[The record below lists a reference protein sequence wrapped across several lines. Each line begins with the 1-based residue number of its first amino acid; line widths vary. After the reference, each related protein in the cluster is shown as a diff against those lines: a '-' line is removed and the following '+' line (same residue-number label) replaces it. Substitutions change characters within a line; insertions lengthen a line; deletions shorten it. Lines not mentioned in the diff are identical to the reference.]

1 MTSPDDAPSS
11 TPPDEGSSDEPSREG
26 PPCLLHVFL
35 EHARHTPERLA
46 LIFGSERYTY
56 GELAHHV
63 TAFAQALLR
72 HGLRHGERV
81 ALFLENSPQF
91 VIAYLGVQ
99 YAHGIVVLVN
109 TQYRQVE
116 LDHLLTDS
124 EAFACVTGASGAAEL
139 APLLP
144 GLPGLKWL
152 IAVEPLSTPLPPA
165 LTVLSFDAL
174 LAQPVE
180 QRLMPVPGEIN
191 IAVLGYTSGTTGRSK
206 GAMLRQSHL
215 LSNIRAVTQAWQWT
229 AEDRL
234 LLTLPL
240 FHTHGLMVGLHG
252 TLYTGASVDLRRRFV
267 ASEVLQV
274 LSEDPHL
281 TLFFG
286 VPTMYGR
293 LLEESRRTGVRPRPL
308 RLMVSG
314 SAPLSAQLFHEI
326 ESEFGQR
333 ILERYGMTETI
344 MNTTN
349 PYEGERRPGTVGM
362 PFPGQEARVVDVR
375 TRKPVADGELGELE
389 VRGPHVFSGYWRRE
403 EATREAFDPD
413 GWWFRTGD
421 LGFRDAAGYFHI
433 TGRARELIISGGFN
447 VYPREVEEVLATH
460 PGVAE
465 VAVLGLPDPD
475 LGEQVVAV
483 VVPAAGQPA
492 PDAQALVD
500 WCKERLASYKK
511 PRRVEL
517 VDALPRN
524 ALGKLQKHVL
534 RERLG
539 SR

>member
-1 MTSPDDAPSS
+1 MTTPDDGIEESEESEEQPQ
-11 TPPDEGSSDEPSREG
+11 GSI
-26 PPCLLHVFL
+26 LQFFL
-35 EHARHTPERLA
+35 EHAERTPERLA
-46 LIFGSERYTY
+46 LLFGQERYTY
-56 GELAHHV
+56 AELARRV
-63 TAFAQALLR
+63 ITFAQALRR
-72 HGLRHGERV
+72 HGLKYDDRI
-81 ALFLENSPQF
+81 ALFLENSPEF

-116 LDHLLTDS
+116 LDHILTDS
-124 EAFACVTGASGAAEL
+124 GARVCITGAAGAAEL
-139 APLLP
+139 VPLLP
-144 GLPGLKWL
+144 ELPRLQWL
-152 IAVEPLSTPLPPA
+152 ITVEPPTVELPPS
-165 LTVLSFDAL
+165 LSVFSFEAL
-174 LAQPVE
+174 LAEPMELERV
-180 QRLMPVPGEIN
+180 RLLPGDIN
-191 IAVLGYTSGTTGRSK
+191 IAVLAYTSGTTGRSK
-206 GAMLRQSHL
+206 GAMLRQSNL
-215 LSNIRAVTQAWQWT
+215 LSNVKAVTQAWRWT

-267 ASEVLQV
+267 ASEVLEA
-274 LSEDPHL
+274 LRDDASL
-281 TLFFG
+281 TMFFG

-293 LLEESRRTGVRPRPL
+293 LLEESRRTGIRPRAL

-314 SAPLSAQLFHEI
+314 SAPLSPQLFHDI
-326 ESEFGQR
+326 EARFGQR

-375 TRKPVADGELGELE
+375 TRQPVPDGELGEIE
-389 VRGPHVFSGYWRRE
+389 VRGPHVFAGYWGKR
-403 EATREAFDPD
+403 EATDEAFEQD

-421 LGFRDAAGYFHI
+421 LGFRDTDGYFHI

-447 VYPREVEEVLATH
+447 IYPREVEEVLATH
-460 PGVAE
+460 PGVGE

-475 LGEQVVAV
+475 FGEQVVAV
-483 VVPAAGQPA
+483 VVPATGQPR
-492 PDAQALVD
+492 PEPQALVD
-500 WCKERLASYKK
+500 WCKDRLASFKK

-524 ALGKLQKHVL
+524 ALGKVQKHVL
-534 RERLG
+534 RERL
-539 SR
+539 SPR

>member
-1 MTSPDDAPSS
+1 MTPF
-11 TPPDEGSSDEPSREG
+11 
-26 PPCLLHVFL
+26 CLLQVFL
-35 EHARHTPERLA
+35 EHAQRTPDRLA
-46 LIFGSERYTY
+46 LLFGAERYTY
-56 GELAHHV
+56 GELARRV

-72 HGLRHGERV
+72 RQLKPGDRV
-81 ALFLENSPQF
+81 ALFLENSPEF

-109 TQYRQVE
+109 TAYRQVE
-116 LDHLLTDS
+116 LDHILTDS
-124 EAFACVTGASGAAEL
+124 GARVCITGASGAAEL

-144 GLPGLKWL
+144 GLPTLEWL
-152 IAVEPLSTPLPPA
+152 ISVEPPAVALPSSLRVEA
-165 LTVLSFDAL
+165 FDAL
-174 LAQPVE
+174 ASEPATPE
-180 QRLMPVPGEIN
+180 RHMSVPGDIN

-215 LSNIRAVTQAWQWT
+215 LSNIRAVTEAWRWT
-229 AEDRL
+229 DEDRL
-234 LLTLPL
+234 LLALPL

-267 ASEVLQV
+267 ASEVLET
-274 LSEDPHL
+274 LRDDPSI
-281 TLFFG
+281 TMFFG

-293 LLEESRRTGVRPRPL
+293 LLEESRRTGLRPRPL

-314 SAPLSAQLFHEI
+314 SAPLSPQLFQDI
-326 ESEFGQR
+326 EATFGQR

-362 PFPGQEARVVDVR
+362 PFPGQEARIVDVR
-375 TRKPVADGELGELE
+375 TRQPLPDGELGEIE
-389 VRGPHVFSGYWRRE
+389 VRGPHVFSGYWQRE

-421 LGFRDAAGYFHI
+421 LGLRDPDGYFHI
-433 TGRARELIISGGFN
+433 TGRARELIITGGFN
-447 VYPREVEEVLATH
+447 VYPREVEEVLATY

-465 VAVLGLPDPD
+465 VAVLGMPDPD
-475 LGEQVVAV
+475 FGEQVVAV

-492 PDAQALVD
+492 PEAQALVD
-500 WCKERLASYKK
+500 WCKDRLASFKK

-524 ALGKLQKHVL
+524 ALGKVQKHIL
-534 RERLG
+534 RERL
-539 SR
+539 SAPD

>member
-1 MTSPDDAPSS
+1 M
-11 TPPDEGSSDEPSREG
+11 TPPDQESSDEPSGEG
-26 PPCLLHVFL
+26 PFCLLQVFL
-35 EHARHTPERLA
+35 EHARDTPDRLA

-56 GELAHHV
+56 GELASRV
-63 TAFAQALLR
+63 TAFAQALR
-72 HGLRHGERV
+72 RRGVRNGERV

-116 LDHLLTDS
+116 LDHILTDS
-124 EAFACVTGASGAAEL
+124 GAYACITGAAGAAEL

-144 GLPGLKWL
+144 GLPQLKQL
-152 IAVEPLSTPLPPA
+152 ITVEPPSTSLPPP
-165 LTVLSFDAL
+165 LTVHSFEEL
-174 LAQPVE
+174 LAEPVE
-180 QRLMPVPGEIN
+180 QHLMSVPGDIN
-191 IAVLGYTSGTTGRSK
+191 LAVIGYTSGTTGRSK
-206 GAMLRQSHL
+206 GAMLRQSNL
-215 LSNIRAVTQAWQWT
+215 LSNIRAVTQAWRWT
-229 AEDRL
+229 AADRL
-234 LLTLPL
+234 LLALPL

-267 ASEVLQV
+267 ASEVLQA
-274 LSEDPHL
+274 LHEDPHL

-293 LLEESRRTGVRPRPL
+293 LLEESRRTGLKPRPL

-326 ESEFGQR
+326 EAEFDQR

-375 TRKPVADGELGELE
+375 GRKPVPDGELGEIE
-389 VRGPHVFSGYWRRE
+389 VRGPHVFAGYWGRD
-403 EATREAFDPD
+403 EATRESFDPD

-421 LGFRDAAGYFHI
+421 LGFRDADGYFHI

-460 PGVAE
+460 PGVGE

-475 LGEQVVAV
+475 FGEQVVAV

-492 PDAQALVD
+492 PEAQALVD
-500 WCKERLASYKK
+500 WCKDRLASFKK

-524 ALGKLQKHVL
+524 ALGKIQKHVL
-534 RERLG
+534 RERLT

>member
-1 MTSPDDAPSS
+1 MTTPDDESPEQ
-11 TPPDEGSSDEPSREG
+11 PQGS
-26 PPCLLHVFL
+26 LLQVFL
-35 EHARHTPERLA
+35 EHAQRTPERLA
-46 LIFGSERYTY
+46 LLFGPERYTY

-72 HGLRHGERV
+72 HGLKPGERV
-81 ALFLENSPQF
+81 ALFLENSPAF

-116 LDHLLTDS
+116 LDHILTDS
-124 EAFACVTGASGAAEL
+124 GARACVTGAAGALEL
-139 APLLP
+139 VPLLP
-144 GLPGLKWL
+144 GLPALQWL
-152 IAVEPLSTPLPPA
+152 IPVEPLTVALPPTVSVFAFEA
-165 LTVLSFDAL
+165 LVAE
-174 LAQPVE
+174 PVE
-180 QRLMPVPGEIN
+180 PRRSMLLPGDIN

-206 GAMLRQSHL
+206 GAMLRQSNL
-215 LSNIRAVTQAWQWT
+215 LSNVKAVTQAWRWT
-229 AEDRL
+229 AGDRL

-267 ASEVLQV
+267 ASEALES
-274 LSEDPHL
+274 LRDDAAI
-281 TLFFG
+281 TMFFG

-293 LLEESRRTGVRPRPL
+293 LLEESRRTGIKPRPL

-314 SAPLSAQLFHEI
+314 SAPLSPQLFHDI
-326 ESEFGQR
+326 EAEFGQR

-349 PYEGERRPGTVGM
+349 PYEAERRPGTVGM

-375 TRKPVADGELGELE
+375 SRTPVADGELGEIE
-389 VRGPHVFSGYWRRE
+389 VRGPHVFAGYWNRP
-403 EATREAFDPD
+403 EATAESFDKE
-413 GWWFRTGD
+413 GWFRTGD
-421 LGFRDAAGYFHI
+421 LGFRDTDGYFHI

-447 VYPREVEEVLATH
+447 IYPREVEEVLATH
-460 PGVAE
+460 PGVGE

-475 LGEQVVAV
+475 FGEQVVAV
-483 VVPAAGQPA
+483 VVPAAGQP
-492 PDAQALVD
+492 PPQAQALVD
-500 WCKERLASYKK
+500 WCRDRLASFKK

-524 ALGKLQKHVL
+524 ALGKVQKHVL
-534 RERLG
+534 RERL
-539 SR
+539 SPR

>member
-1 MTSPDDAPSS
+1 MMPPDDFDSHHDSGEEPQ
-11 TPPDEGSSDEPSREG
+11 GSI
-26 PPCLLHVFL
+26 LQFFL
-35 EHARHTPERLA
+35 EHAERTPERLA
-46 LIFGSERYTY
+46 LLFGSERYTY
-56 GELAHHV
+56 GELAHRV
-63 TAFAQALLR
+63 IAFAQALRR
-72 HGLRHGERV
+72 HGLKYDDRV
-81 ALFLENSPQF
+81 ALFLENSPAF

-116 LDHLLTDS
+116 LDHILTDS
-124 EAFACVTGASGAAEL
+124 GARVCVTSAAGAAEL
-139 APLLP
+139 VPLLP
-144 GLPGLKWL
+144 GLPTLQWL
-152 IAVEPLSTPLPPA
+152 ITVEPLAVALPPSVKVFSFEA
-165 LTVLSFDAL
+165 LA
-174 LAQPVE
+174 AEPVE
-180 QRLMPVPGEIN
+180 PERARLLPGDIN

-206 GAMLRQSHL
+206 GAMLRQSNL
-215 LSNIRAVTQAWQWT
+215 LSNIKAVTQAWRWT

-267 ASEVLQV
+267 ASEVLET
-274 LSEDPHL
+274 LRDDPSI

-293 LLEESRRTGVRPRPL
+293 LLEESRRTGIRPRPL
-308 RLMVSG
+308 RLWVSG
-314 SAPLSAQLFHEI
+314 SAPLSPQLFHDI
-326 ESEFGQR
+326 EAEFGQR

-349 PYEGERRPGTVGM
+349 PYDGERRPGTVGM

-375 TRKPVADGELGELE
+375 GRKPVPDGELGEIE
-389 VRGPHVFSGYWRRE
+389 VRGPHVFAGYWNRRE
-403 EATREAFDPD
+403 ATDESFDQD

-421 LGFRDAAGYFHI
+421 LGFRDTDGYFHI

-447 VYPREVEEVLATH
+447 IYPREVEEVLATH

-475 LGEQVVAV
+475 FGEQVVAV
-483 VVPAAGQPA
+483 VVPAAGQPR
-492 PDAQALVD
+492 PEAQALVD
-500 WCKERLASYKK
+500 WCKDRLASFKK

-517 VDALPRN
+517 VDTLPRN
-524 ALGKLQKHVL
+524 ALGKVQKHVL
-534 RERLG
+534 RERL
-539 SR
+539 SPR